1 MSSPI
6 TINVKASNDRKHTIS
21 IAVSD
26 TVLELK
32 KKVAENCDT
41 PAERIRLI
49 YSGKVL
55 QDEHALATY
64 KILDG
69 HTVHMVRSAVTPAAQ
84 PSAPTTSHTPSSS
97 VTSDRA
103 PLLTQ
108 GSASISHSHPAGAAA
123 LPNPW
128 TNLMS
133 GGGGAGGGAGG
144 GLDGLG
150 GGSIGMES
158 TMMAQMMQDPNFA
171 QYMSSMLQ
179 NPQVL
184 ESMFS
189 MNPAMQAMGPEARAI
204 LRSPLFQQMISNPDT
219 LRQIAQ
225 MNSQLGG
232 SMARGGSGM
241 GLFGF
246 NHPWPTP
253 ATMRNPFSA
262 MSGAATGTTGA
273 GVAGNP
279 MASFLAQQ
287 MGAMREAAA
296 GTGGLHPSPRGQQQ
310 QQRPEERFEV
320 QLKQLNDMGFW
331 DAAKNIRA
339 LQAAGGNVN
348 SAIELLFSGSD

>member
-1 MSSPI
+1 
-6 TINVKASNDRKHTIS
+6 
-21 IAVSD
+21 
-26 TVLELK
+26 
-32 KKVAENCDT
+32 
-41 PAERIRLI
+41 
-49 YSGKVL
+49 
-55 QDEHALATY
+55 
-64 KILDG
+64 
-69 HTVHMVRSAVTPAAQ
+69 
-84 PSAPTTSHTPSSS
+84 
-97 VTSDRA
+97 
-103 PLLTQ
+103 
-108 GSASISHSHPAGAAA
+108 
-123 LPNPW
+123 
-128 TNLMS
+128 MS
-133 GGGGAGGGAGG
+133 GAG

-204 LRSPLFQQMISNPDT
+204 LRSPQFQQMISNPDT
-219 LRQIAQ
+219 LQQIAQ

-232 SMARGGSGM
+232 SMAGGGSGM

-246 NHPWPTP
+246 NNPWPSP
-253 ATMRNPFSA
+253 ATMGNPFSA
-262 MSGAATGTTGA
+262 MGGAATATATGTGTGA

-279 MASFLAQQ
+279 MASFWAQQ
-287 MGAMREAAA
+287 MGAMRATTAS
-296 GTGGLHPSPRGQQQ
+296 TGALHPSPSGQQ

>member
-1 MSSPI
+1 MSNPI

-32 KKVAENCDT
+32 QKVAENCDT

-55 QDEHALATY
+55 QDGHALATY

-69 HTVHMVRSAVTPAAQ
+69 HTVHMVRSAVAPATTAAQ
-84 PSAPTTSHTPSSS
+84 PSAPTTSHTPSFS

-103 PLLTQ
+103 PSLTQ
-108 GSASISHSHPAGAAA
+108 GSASISHSHPVGAAA

-133 GGGGAGGGAGG
+133 GAGG

-204 LRSPLFQQMISNPDT
+204 LRSPQFQQMISNPDT

-232 SMARGGSGM
+232 SMARGGNGM

-246 NHPWPTP
+246 NSPWPMP
-253 ATMRNPFSA
+253 ATTMGNPFSA
-262 MSGAATGTTGA
+262 MGGAATGTTG

-279 MASFLAQQ
+279 MASFWAQQ
-287 MGAMREAAA
+287 MGAMRATTA
-296 GTGGLHPSPRGQQQ
+296 GTEALHPSPSGQQQ
-310 QQRPEERFEV
+310 QGPEERFEV